1 MVSALLALLVC
12 QLAGELLVGLLDLPL
27 PGPVAGM
34 VLLFVV
40 LVVRRGVPKPLA
52 ATGGALLDNLA
63 LLFVPAGVGVLLH
76 LPRLAEAWAAV
87 SAALVVSTALTL
99 LVTGVL
105 MARLAPRPPEASA
118 DE

>member
-1 MVSALLALLVC
+1 MIPALLALLVC
-12 QLAGELLVGLLDLPL
+12 QLAGELLVTLLGLPL

-34 VLLFVV
+34 VLLFVG
-40 LVVRRGVPKPLA
+40 LVVRGGVPEELG

-87 SAALVVSTALTL
+87 SLALVVSTALTL

-105 MARLAPRPPEASA
+105 MARLAPRRREGS
-118 DE
+118 DHG